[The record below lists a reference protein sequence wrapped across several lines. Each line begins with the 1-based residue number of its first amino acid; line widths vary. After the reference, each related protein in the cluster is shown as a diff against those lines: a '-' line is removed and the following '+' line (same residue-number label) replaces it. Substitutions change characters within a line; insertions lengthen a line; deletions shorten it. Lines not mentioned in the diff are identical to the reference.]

1 MSNWADNFHYRVAL
15 ALLLLACLS
24 AALALCANVSFVGVD
39 VDSAQT
45 NRASFSFDYHWHAVN
60 VEYLSFAPV
69 AIISSLCALVALCV
83 ALPFFRAAQG
93 VLVTLGVAVVIIA
106 LFLIYPPI
114 KQVDDPGLGFG
125 RLMVGLAV
133 TLLIFLLARAV
144 ILFLRRRKVNGFL
157 RQYIPSQLFQHYM
170 QHPDDI
176 GIVGESRNMTI
187 MFCDIKRFTAISER
201 LDPEL
206 LPEWLNRYF
215 DAVSE
220 VVVSHGG
227 TVDKYIGDCVMAFWG
242 APVRSETH
250 AHDALRAAREIL
262 LVLETLSD
270 QLVAEGWPPMAVGI
284 GVSTGYANVGHL
296 GSRERM
302 TYTVVGDAVNTA
314 DRLQRCTSFYNL
326 SLVVN
331 DTATENVPEFLFRE
345 LDTVHVKGRQR
356 FVRIFQP
363 VCHQDEA
370 IPNTH
375 RKLQLHRKAMQ
386 FYRRGMWEDAE
397 TLFRLLSE
405 ETQEVA
411 FYKKYI
417 ERMVNIRLSEP
428 TDGTNYIV
436 DFTQKIG

>member
-1 MSNWADNFHYRVAL
+1 MRSGFSVMGSLSALAILCLLLPAFRAVRGTLVCLFAGAGIVAL
-15 ALLLLACLS
+15 FFLYPPQERVGGHGLGLGRMMVCLLA
-24 AALALCANVSFVGVD
+24 V
-39 VDSAQT
+39 
-45 NRASFSFDYHWHAVN
+45 
-60 VEYLSFAPV
+60 YL
-69 AIISSLCALVALCV
+69 
-83 ALPFFRAAQG
+83 
-93 VLVTLGVAVVIIA
+93 
-106 LFLIYPPI
+106 
-114 KQVDDPGLGFG
+114 
-125 RLMVGLAV
+125 M
-133 TLLIFLLARAV
+133 FLLARAF
-144 ILFLRRRKVNGFL
+144 ILLLRRRKVNAFL
-157 RQYIPSQLFQHYM
+157 RQYIPSQLYEHYM
-170 QHPDDI
+170 RHPGDI
-176 GIVGESRNMTI
+176 KITGESRNMTI

-227 TVDKYIGDCVMAFWG
+227 TIDKYIGDSVMAFWG
-242 APVRSETH
+242 APVESESH
-250 AHDALRAAREIL
+250 AYDALKAAREIL
-262 LVLETLSD
+262 IMLEKLSD
-270 QLVAEGWPPMAVGI
+270 QLVAEGWPPIAVGI
-284 GVSTGYANVGHL
+284 GLSTGYANVGHL

-331 DTATENVPEFLFRE
+331 DTATESVPEFLFRE

-363 VCHQDEA
+363 ICHQDEA

-375 RKLQLHRKAMQ
+375 RQLQLHRKAMQ

-397 TLFRLLSE
+397 KLFRLLSE
-405 ETQEVA
+405 ETQEAA
-411 FYKKYI
+411 FYRKYI
-417 ERMVNIRLSEP
+417 ERMVNIRMSEP
-428 TDGTNYIV
+428 TDGSNYIV

>member
-1 MSNWADNFHYRVAL
+1 MLTL
-15 ALLLLACLS
+15 AI
-24 AALALCANVSFVGVD
+24 CANVFFFDANLEVG
-39 VDSAQT
+39 SS
-45 NRASFSFDYHWHAVN
+45 NRASFSFGYHWHLVKVDHIAESGLAIVCG
-60 VEYLSFAPV
+60 LS
-69 AIISSLCALVALCV
+69 ALVILCLL
-83 ALPFFRAAQG
+83 LPAFRAFRGALACLFTG
-93 VLVTLGVAVVIIA
+93 AGIIGLFLVNPPAEQMDEHGLGLDRLMFCLVVI
-106 LFLIYPPI
+106 F
-114 KQVDDPGLGFG
+114 F
-125 RLMVGLAV
+125 M
-133 TLLIFLLARAV
+133 FLLARAMM
-144 ILFLRRRKVNGFL
+144 LFLRRRKVNYFL
-157 RQYIPSQLFQHYM
+157 RQYIPSQLYQHYM
-170 QHPDDI
+170 RHPDDI
-176 GIVGESRNMTI
+176 KIAGESRNMTI

-227 TVDKYIGDCVMAFWG
+227 TIDKYIGDSVMAFWG
-242 APVRSETH
+242 APVRSESH
-250 AHDALRAAREIL
+250 AYDALKAAREIL
-262 LVLETLSD
+262 LVLEKLSD
-270 QLVAEGWPPMAVGI
+270 QLVEEGWPPIAVGI
-284 GVSTGYANVGHL
+284 GLSTGYANVGHL
-296 GSRERM
+296 GSHERM

-363 VCHQDEA
+363 ICHQDEA

-375 RKLQLHRKAMQ
+375 RQLQLHRKAMQ

-397 TLFRLLSE
+397 KLFRLLSE
-405 ETQEVA
+405 ETKEAA
-411 FYKKYI
+411 FYRKYI